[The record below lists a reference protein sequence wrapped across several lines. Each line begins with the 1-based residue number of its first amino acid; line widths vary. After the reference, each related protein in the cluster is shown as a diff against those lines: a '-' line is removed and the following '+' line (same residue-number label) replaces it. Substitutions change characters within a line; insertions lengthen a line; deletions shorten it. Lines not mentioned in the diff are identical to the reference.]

1 MKHNYQIAF
10 GRENL
15 SAETRDTLLYGQLQE
30 GLSYSLIESPSVSGA
45 QSYRELCIAA
55 KKEEQR
61 LAELKKKQQ
70 YLQTEK
76 PPSGGSTRGS
86 FQRNYTRND
95 KSGGS
100 GNKFKPPGKH
110 NSLRCYLCD
119 SPHHLA
125 RDCHKQPTES
135 EDKSSQ
141 KGTQESN
148 GARMI
153 RTRYYTSNQKLQSH
167 VEVKI
172 EGYPVTG
179 IIDTESDITIIRGD
193 LFYHI
198 VETAGLEESSLKP
211 ADLKACTY
219 DQKPINLDGQLDLHI
234 SFGERVICTTV
245 YVKLLAPDQ
254 LLLSEAVCYKLGIVS
269 YHPSVQFVQGY
280 HTTITSKPTTSTTTN
295 DCKSDTLSVSDKE
308 DKEVPKAIPTLQ
320 SGTEEILQPVA
331 NTTELTLQSETIEK
345 MDHSVAGAGNN
356 EENPTEKSSP
366 SNAYQVTKDETSS
379 QRETPQ
385 NSEDVVSQ
393 VRLIKAVR
401 LPANH
406 SATVPVQLTNVKGTV
421 LLEPSQSLDQSLKV
435 EESLLEVKED
445 GSTALVIVNNSNSS
459 CQLKKGMELGQVIGA
474 AIVDHTQQE
483 SLLTPQLP
491 ATAVSLTTESE
502 MMQQSLNVYSVA
514 VPTSTSSER
523 VKWRQQQLSQLLR
536 DTKGRLSEGDRLP
549 LEELL
554 SEYHDVFSLDEDE
567 REETAMI
574 EFEINTGDELPK
586 QTNCKENNIWCSS
599 RSC

>member
-1 MKHNYQIAF
+1 M
-10 GRENL
+10 
-15 SAETRDTLLYGQLQE
+15 T
-30 GLSYSLIESPSVSGA
+30 
-45 QSYRELCIAA
+45 
-55 KKEEQR
+55 KK
-61 LAELKKKQQ
+61 
-70 YLQTEK
+70 
-76 PPSGGSTRGS
+76 
-86 FQRNYTRND
+86 
-95 KSGGS
+95 
-100 GNKFKPPGKH
+100 
-110 NSLRCYLCD
+110 
-119 SPHHLA
+119 
-125 RDCHKQPTES
+125 
-135 EDKSSQ
+135 
-141 KGTQESN
+141 
-148 GARMI
+148 I
-153 RTRYYTSNQKLQSH
+153 
-167 VEVKI
+167 
-172 EGYPVTG
+172 
-179 IIDTESDITIIRGD
+179 
-193 LFYHI
+193 
-198 VETAGLEESSLKP
+198 
-211 ADLKACTY
+211 
-219 DQKPINLDGQLDLHI
+219 
-234 SFGERVICTTV
+234 
-245 YVKLLAPDQ
+245 
-254 LLLSEAVCYKLGIVS
+254 
-269 YHPSVQFVQGY
+269 
-280 HTTITSKPTTSTTTN
+280 
-295 DCKSDTLSVSDKE
+295 
-308 DKEVPKAIPTLQ
+308 KEVPKAIPTLQ

-345 MDHSVAGAGNN
+345 MEHSVAGAGNN

-366 SNAYQVTKDETSS
+366 SNANQVTKDETSS

-459 CQLKKGMELGQVIGA
+459 CQLKKGMELGQAIGA

-502 MMQQSLNVYSVA
+502 MMQQSLNIYSVA

-536 DTKGRLSEGDRLP
+536 DTKGRLSEADHLP

-554 SEYHDVFSLDEDE
+554 SEYHDVFSLDKDE
-567 REETAMI
+567 RGETAMI

-586 QTNCKENNIWCSS
+586 KTNCKENNIWCSS